1 MEEDEVEGA
10 AAGGWAPSLRGGE
23 EAAAAQEAARVRSP
37 GSLREAEQ
45 ILIASCLIRL
55 IHLLSLY
62 REVYLSPKQTTQL
75 SYRY

>member
-1 MEEDEVEGA
+1 MEEDEDEGA

-45 ILIASCLIRL
+45 IMIASCLIRL
-55 IHLLSLY
+55 IHLFLY
-62 REVYLSPKQTTQL
+62 REVYLTPKQTTL
-75 SYRY
+75 ITIR

>member
-55 IHLLSLY
+55 IYLLSLY
-62 REVYLSPKQTTQL
+62 REVYLTPKQTI
-75 SYRY
+75 R

>member
-10 AAGGWAPSLRGGE
+10 AAGGWAPSLRDGE

-62 REVYLSPKQTTQL
+62 REVYLTPKQTILITI
-75 SYRY
+75 R